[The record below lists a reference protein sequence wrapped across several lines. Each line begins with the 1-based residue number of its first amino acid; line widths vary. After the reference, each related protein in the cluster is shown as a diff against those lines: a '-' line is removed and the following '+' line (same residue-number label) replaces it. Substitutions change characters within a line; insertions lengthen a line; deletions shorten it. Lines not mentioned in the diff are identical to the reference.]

1 MGSLINITT
10 KVLNSDT
17 YNERKVLATDINQ
30 FKGALQSGTYDIK
43 PDDIAM
49 EGNTITADAG
59 SNWIRRNNNTFE
71 FYDGA
76 WKEPTAIEIG
86 SFTAGEAIA
95 IRDVVYLNT
104 ADNKIYICDVD
115 DTTKTDWIG
124 VAKAAIS
131 NAATGDVYLNNSL
144 VGGFTGLTPGDWYG
158 LSSTAGDI
166 TATDSYVVG
175 IATTATQIK
184 LIKPK
189 SESKSVNATWKM
201 MGEFLANGVDATY
214 SQELV
219 SSNLKI
225 VDKFLDSTGQNNT
238 VDTIYANTT
247 ASYNIASDY
256 YVCKQTA
263 TGGDL
268 AQTYQAVAA
277 TGAQTGKCGHKILAN
292 VDCIL
297 YSITKDA
304 ASTATIG
311 YILDS
316 DENVIAS
323 KTFSTNTATFD
334 TPVYLTT
341 GTYYYLCADKGGA
354 SYTNVYNQPT
364 TFPINNTETS
374 STYGFFNDAE
384 SSDISNNIESAVV
397 KAVTATYVD
406 GVVQS
411 NTTTIPTT
419 DDKIMFVPLMYEAL
433 AGSDALTF
441 DYSMDNEANWETGNA
456 LNTWIDA
463 SGATNTGTLSVR
475 LQFDTD
481 DGSTTPKVKG
491 WSIFTD
497 D

>member
-1 MGSLINITT
+1 MTQDSTLRIIEN
-10 KVLNSDT
+10 
-17 YNERKVLATDINQ
+17 
-30 FKGALQSGTYDIK
+30 
-43 PDDIAM
+43 
-49 EGNTITADAG
+49 AD
-59 SNWIRRNNNTFE
+59 
-71 FYDGA
+71 
-76 WKEPTAIEIG
+76 
-86 SFTAGEAIA
+86 
-95 IRDVVYLNT
+95 
-104 ADNKIYICDVD
+104 DVD
-115 DTTKTDWIG
+115 ADP
-124 VAKAAIS
+124 VMS
-131 NAATGDVYLNNSL
+131 NFNS
-144 VGGFTGLTPGDWYG
+144 
-158 LSSTAGDI
+158 S
-166 TATDSYVVG
+166 
-175 IATTATQIK
+175 
-184 LIKPK
+184 
-189 SESKSVNATWKM
+189 WKM
-201 MGEFLANGVDATY
+201 MGELLANGVDATY